1 MTAPGAGSA
10 VTVVACRSSRQ
21 DSPSGRAVAAS
32 GEADTR
38 PDFTA
43 LMSAPSPAS
52 CTTSCAVTGSAPR
65 ETTRICSVM
74 PATGHLAGAVHLDRR
89 VGARGAQVPGGGP
102 ELRLVSAAGRGDV
115 EGRDVPELDVQPA
128 DHPAVVDEHALRS
141 GGVDLAGAVA
151 EGGGVAVDAD
161 RQLVQPRL
169 ARCRLGRLV
178 LRHRRPPVARF
189 ICWPSGVDSDPDAV
203 QPALCHMNVQMRPK
217 RRRTFPHHREPTMT
231 SAGRG
236 RGRATIVDVARAAE
250 VSRQTVSNVVNN
262 PQRVAPATLERVHR
276 EIERLGFRPSL
287 AARSLKQE
295 RANALGIELNS
306 LGVRRLGS
314 ILDSFF
320 VELTVA
326 SRHRDAHLVPF
337 AAAEHDRPIP
347 AYQDLVASNLVDAFI
362 LTDTRHDDPRPPW
375 LRDQGLPF
383 AAFGRIWDDPSFTW
397 WVDVD
402 GRAGVTT
409 AVRHLLEAGYD
420 RVGFLGWP
428 SGSPVG
434 DERREGWLS
443 AARRPAARTP
453 TGRPAPRRTST
464 SRPQPWPP

>member
-1 MTAPGAGSA
+1 
-10 VTVVACRSSRQ
+10 
-21 DSPSGRAVAAS
+21 
-32 GEADTR
+32 
-38 PDFTA
+38 
-43 LMSAPSPAS
+43 
-52 CTTSCAVTGSAPR
+52 
-65 ETTRICSVM
+65 
-74 PATGHLAGAVHLDRR
+74 
-89 VGARGAQVPGGGP
+89 
-102 ELRLVSAAGRGDV
+102 
-115 EGRDVPELDVQPA
+115 
-128 DHPAVVDEHALRS
+128 
-141 GGVDLAGAVA
+141 
-151 EGGGVAVDAD
+151 
-161 RQLVQPRL
+161 
-169 ARCRLGRLV
+169 
-178 LRHRRPPVARF
+178 
-189 ICWPSGVDSDPDAV
+189 
-203 QPALCHMNVQMRPK
+203 
-217 RRRTFPHHREPTMT
+217 MT
-231 SAGRG
+231 SAGRS
-236 RGRATIVDVARAAE
+236 RGRATIVDVARAAQ
-250 VSRQTVSNVVNN
+250 VSRQTVSNAVNN
-262 PQRVAPATLERVHR
+262 PQRVAPETLERVHR

-362 LTDTRHDDPRPPW
+362 LTDTRRDDPRPPW
-375 LRDQGLPF
+375 LREQGVPF

-409 AVRHLLEAGYD
+409 AVRHLFEAGYQ

-434 DERREGWLS
+434 DERRDGWSSATREGGAPNAAWQASSQQDVNLAAAAVAPVVDAIGPGGAVACASDTLAMGAWMVLRERGMAPGRDFGIVGFDDSDLAASFNLTSLRQPLHEVAEQVLAILDDGRAGRAMPGHGRMLQPTLVPRGSTDRS
-443 AARRPAARTP
+443 APPPVAGAWNDAGNRTDN
-453 TGRPAPRRTST
+453 GGNE
-464 SRPQPWPP
+464 